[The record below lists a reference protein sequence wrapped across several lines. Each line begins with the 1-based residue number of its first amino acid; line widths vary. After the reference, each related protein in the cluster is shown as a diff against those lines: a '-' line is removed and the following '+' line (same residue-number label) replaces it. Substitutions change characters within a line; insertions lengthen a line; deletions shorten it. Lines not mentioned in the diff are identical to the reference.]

1 MNTEYTT
8 IPHFFEQASKLIG
21 KVATYDALIEAFE
34 KSIIEATVSGH
45 LLQYEMDDGQMKVR
59 VQYRNTKDMV
69 TAMEGLIKLRQYY
82 VNKHNGAITVLRSGN
97 L

>member
-1 MNTEYTT
+1 MNTEFTT
-8 IPHFFEQASKLIG
+8 IPQFFECASKLIG
-21 KVATYDALIEAFE
+21 KVAVYDALIEAFE
-34 KSIIEATVSGH
+34 KAILESTVSGH

-69 TAMEGLIKLRQYY
+69 TTMEGLIKLRQYY
-82 VNKHNGAITVLRSGN
+82 ITKHNGRVTRLVGGN